1 MPKTSIS
8 LHMRYQIR
16 FKAML
21 IAWSPPIRI
30 IKAIT
35 LGCAS
40 AHPQGFKPMRILNL
54 SFRVIDWFIPDSAKS
69 ERSELGLAR
78 NFVFTHLA
86 GPLLSQ
92 SISVFLYLSDPDPG
106 VACWTM
112 IVCIWLF
119 WTLPFIYRWSGNL
132 QRTAMVS
139 VELLA
144 FTSLF
149 GAYFYGGV
157 SSPFLPWLI
166 VSLLLGFFYLSK
178 SPALIVALFAFNI
191 LIFCAAQFL
200 WGFPEIVSKE
210 DLGTV
215 GWISILSATIYMS
228 WMAIYYASMM
238 SRSSEIE
245 RETESHRETALRLRE
260 AKDRADLANRARSI
274 FLAKMSH
281 ELRTPLNA
289 VIGFSEI
296 LLENAEF
303 NDHSESKKSDLKRI
317 HAAGQHLL
325 SLVTD
330 VLDLSKIESN
340 YIELKIE
347 QFDLAEAIRGIVS
360 NFEPMMFKKRNKL
373 LVRCADNLGT
383 VSTDATKLR
392 QATLNLLSN
401 ATKFTENGTITLSV
415 YRRKSGAG
423 DWIEI
428 QVHDTGIGIAKSDLP
443 HLFQNFSQANRTT
456 STQFGGTGLGL
467 ALSQKLCGLMGG
479 GITVTSE
486 IGRGSTFTIRVLAW
500 MNEERHSADA
510 IASLTARKLA
520 TAV

>member
-1 MPKTSIS
+1 MWI
-8 LHMRYQIR
+8 
-16 FKAML
+16 F
-21 IAWSPPIRI
+21 
-30 IKAIT
+30 
-35 LGCAS
+35 
-40 AHPQGFKPMRILNL
+40 NL
-54 SFRVIDWFIPDSAKS
+54 FLRVIDWFIPEAAKS
-69 ERSELGLAR
+69 ERSELSLAR

-92 SISVFLYLSDPDPG
+92 SISLFLYRSDPAPG
-106 VACWTM
+106 LACWTM
-112 IVCIWLF
+112 ILCIWLF
-119 WTLPFIYRWSGNL
+119 WTLPFVYRWSGNL
-132 QRTAMVS
+132 RRTAMVS

-166 VSLLLGFFYLSK
+166 VSLLLGFFYLSQTP
-178 SPALIVALFAFNI
+178 SLVVALFTFNI
-191 LIFCAAQFL
+191 LAFSGAQFL

-245 RETESHRETALRLRE
+245 RETESHRDTALRLRE
-260 AKDRADLANRARSI
+260 AKDMADVANRAKSI

-303 NDHSESKKSDLKRI
+303 NGHPESKKSDLKRI
-317 HAAGQHLL
+317 NAAGQHLL

-340 YIELKIE
+340 FIEVKTE
-347 QFDLAEAIRGIVS
+347 QFDLPNAIRGIVAS
-360 NFEPMMFKKRNKL
+360 CEPMMSKKGNKL
-373 LVRCADNLGT
+373 IVRCADDLGT

-392 QATLNLLSN
+392 QAALNLLSN
-401 ATKFTENGTITLSV
+401 ASKFTENGTITLSV
-415 YRRKSGAG
+415 YRRKSAAG

-428 QVHDTGIGIAKSDLP
+428 QVHDTGIGIAKSDLS
-443 HLFQNFSQANRTT
+443 HLFQNFSQASRTT
-456 STQFGGTGLGL
+456 STKYGGTGLGL

-479 GITVTSE
+479 GITVTSDL
-486 IGRGSTFTIRVLAW
+486 GRGSTFTIRVLAW
-500 MNEERHSADA
+500 MNEERSSDVSDA
-510 IASLTARKLA
+510 PLVPSRFV
-520 TAV
+520 AV

>member
-1 MPKTSIS
+1 MS
-8 LHMRYQIR
+8 LR
-16 FKAML
+16 A
-21 IAWSPPIRI
+21 
-30 IKAIT
+30 
-35 LGCAS
+35 
-40 AHPQGFKPMRILNL
+40 
-54 SFRVIDWFIPDSAKS
+54 IDWFIPAAAKS
-69 ERSELGLAR
+69 ERSELSLAR

-92 SISVFLYLSDPDPG
+92 SISLFLYRSDPDPG
-106 VACWTM
+106 FACWTM
-112 IVCIWLF
+112 ILCIWLF
-119 WTLPFIYRWSGNL
+119 WTLPFVYRWSGNL
-132 QRTAMVS
+132 RWTATVS

-166 VSLLLGFFYLSK
+166 VSLLLGFFYLSQYP
-178 SPALIVALFAFNI
+178 SLVVALFTFNI
-191 LIFCAAQFL
+191 FVFSGAQFL
-200 WGFPEIVSKE
+200 WGFPDIVSKG
-210 DLGTV
+210 DLATV

-260 AKDRADLANRARSI
+260 AKDMADVANRAKSI

-303 NDHSESKKSDLKRI
+303 NGQTESKKADLRRI
-317 HAAGQHLL
+317 NAAGQHLL

-340 YIELKIE
+340 FIELKIE
-347 QFDLAEAIRGIVS
+347 QFDLPNAIRGIVA
-360 NFEPMMFKKRNKL
+360 NCEPMMSKKGNKL
-373 LVRCADNLGT
+373 IVRCADDLGT

-401 ATKFTENGTITLSV
+401 ASKFTENGTITLSV
-415 YRRKSGAG
+415 YRRKSSAG

-428 QVHDTGIGIAKSDLP
+428 QVHDTGIGIAKSDLS
-443 HLFQNFSQANRTT
+443 HLFQNFSQASHTT
-456 STQFGGTGLGL
+456 STKYGGTGLGL

-479 GITVTSE
+479 GITVTSD

-500 MNEERHSADA
+500 MNDERCSDEGGAPL
-510 IASLTARKLA
+510 IPPKFA